1 MAQSAS
7 MNEECANLLRRMDL
21 EDSESDGESSKS
33 EMAVDEKVIS
43 LGESVDNKEADHV
56 EEIQEV
62 GVLQDERVTQKKMMQ
77 SDGDLVTEQV
87 KKRQKRKWG
96 PILRIDRPKRVP
108 KDGRTVMQKA
118 QDFKEAGNTMK
129 VRIKKG
135 RTHCRELPLCAGSGE
150 GCQWQALPTPVQCQ
164 ETATRTRDLPV
175 TGGSAVE
182 WDEEGVCYSGKDAKK
197 LVADVQTGGPGE
209 DGAGES
215 TGESR
220 SKLSTVDQMEFGYI
234 RVGSINC
241 SAFGGL
247 RKCVSLTT

>member
-129 VRIKKG
+129 ESSRSVRGLGKGVSGKPYPRLSNARRPRLEPGTFQSQAGVPWSGMKKVFAIVGRMLRSWLPMFKPVVQEKMEQVNQLVKVEASSAPWIKWSLDTSG
-135 RTHCRELPLCAGSGE
+135 SVQSTVQLLEGSGNASVL
-150 GCQWQALPTPVQCQ
+150 QRNRA
-164 ETATRTRDLPV
+164 
-175 TGGSAVE
+175 
-182 WDEEGVCYSGKDAKK
+182 
-197 LVADVQTGGPGE
+197 
-209 DGAGES
+209 
-215 TGESR
+215 
-220 SKLSTVDQMEFGYI
+220 
-234 RVGSINC
+234 
-241 SAFGGL
+241 
-247 RKCVSLTT
+247 